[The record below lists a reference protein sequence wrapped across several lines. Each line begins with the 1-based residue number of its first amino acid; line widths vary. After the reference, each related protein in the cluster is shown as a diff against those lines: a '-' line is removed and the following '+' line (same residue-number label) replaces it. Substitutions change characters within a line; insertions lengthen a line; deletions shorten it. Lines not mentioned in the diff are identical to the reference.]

1 MLSSCERW
9 SHVLPQILGRHKK
22 VKHNTP
28 PQYSSDIY
36 PNNAPFPLRVR
47 LSGQNV
53 PTRIRQTDGSDF
65 LNVNMTL
72 PDKSLSFLA
81 VCVLVIILDRRNYRL
96 LQRRVCGCSTQS
108 RTALKGLQ
116 LLKSPSIIPA
126 ATQSRPVTDTS
137 TRNELLVPT
146 LTDYDWSIFVQLF
159 LCKFSLLFFQRQVC
173 VHKNNY

>member
-47 LSGQNV
+47 ISGQNV

-65 LNVNMTL
+65 LHVNMTL

-81 VCVLVIILDRRNYRL
+81 VCV
-96 LQRRVCGCSTQS
+96 
-108 RTALKGLQ
+108 
-116 LLKSPSIIPA
+116 
-126 ATQSRPVTDTS
+126 
-137 TRNELLVPT
+137 
-146 LTDYDWSIFVQLF
+146 F
-159 LCKFSLLFFQRQVC
+159 VC
-173 VHKNNY
+173 VGDYTGQKELQAITEESVWLQHPEPHCP